1 MDMSF
6 ANQSLSAEYMF
17 QNHERLDR
25 RVYDVPKDI
34 DKEIA
39 RLKLA
44 SMGIRVD
51 QLTKEQEHYLASWQ
65 EGT

>member
-6 ANQSLSAEYMF
+6 ANQCLAVEYLV
-17 QNHERLDR
+17 QHGRELTHA
-25 RVYDVPKDI
+25 VHAVPQEI
-34 DKEIA
+34 DETVA

-44 SMGIRVD
+44 SMGIAID
-51 QLTKEQEHYLASWQ
+51 TLTDEQTRYLNSWQ